1 MKKIRAFLD
10 SMEERFVF
18 PIGRRTFQINALI
31 GLTVLGLSIIW
42 LIFNSTPTGRDDVS
56 ISKSEVIQNQVD
68 TSTVVSAPVVST
80 CEQSQY
86 NLWLDSLKKDLP
98 SEEWVKLGDSIDV
111 VQDSYSDYSEYS
123 EYADTAAVATSS
135 PATIKTFVPNPAA
148 IPSMLNEVYAKRG
161 IDSADYCGKIAVIE
175 AMHFLIKKTSTNYLK
190 EAYPQ
195 HFYILTAYPNAVK
208 EDFANTFVLQS
219 GIELKDISID
229 DQKSIN
235 LFYDYLRFYM
245 EERPS
250 KLRVDLAV
258 NLLKEHAKLASTSS
272 KDRDDYFKV
281 ASLIIGASLEDE
293 ELKKALDGY
302 IGDLDYY
309 SQNGLY
315 TTLRKYINLYGEKLA
330 MAIAKQN
337 EEKAQKTAQQLTSLM
352 SAGGAFVGILLVAI
366 LLLLFSIQSLLKKH
380 VDK

>member
-1 MKKIRAFLD
+1 M
-10 SMEERFVF
+10 
-18 PIGRRTFQINALI
+18 
-31 GLTVLGLSIIW
+31 
-42 LIFNSTPTGRDDVS
+42 
-56 ISKSEVIQNQVD
+56 
-68 TSTVVSAPVVST
+68 
-80 CEQSQY
+80 
-86 NLWLDSLKKDLP
+86 
-98 SEEWVKLGDSIDV
+98 
-111 VQDSYSDYSEYS
+111 
-123 EYADTAAVATSS
+123 
-135 PATIKTFVPNPAA
+135 
-148 IPSMLNEVYAKRG
+148 
-161 IDSADYCGKIAVIE
+161 
-175 AMHFLIKKTSTNYLK
+175 
-190 EAYPQ
+190 
-195 HFYILTAYPNAVK
+195 LTAYPNSVK
-208 EDFANTFVLQS
+208 DDFANTFVLQS
-219 GIELKDISID
+219 GIELKDTSID

-258 NLLKEHAKLASTSS
+258 NLLKEHTKLASTSS

-302 IGDLDYY
+302 ISDLDYY
-309 SQNGLY
+309 GQNGLY
-315 TTLRKYINLYGEKLA
+315 TTLRKYLKLYGEKLA

-380 VDK
+380 IDK

>member
-31 GLTVLGLSIIW
+31 GLTVLGLSIVW

-56 ISKSEVIQNQVD
+56 ISKSEVIQNKVD
-68 TSTVVSAPVVST
+68 TATVVSAPVASS
-80 CEQSQY
+80 CEQSDY

-98 SEEWVKLGDSIDV
+98 NEEWVNLGDSVDV
-111 VQDSYSDYSEYS
+111 AQDSYSDYSEYS
-123 EYADTAAVATSS
+123 DDVDSVAVASS
-135 PATIKTFVPNPAA
+135 PATVKTFVPNPAA
-148 IPSMLNEVYAKRG
+148 IPSMLNDVYAKRG

-175 AMHFLIKKTSTNYLK
+175 AMHFLIKKTNSSFLK

-195 HFYILTAYPNAVK
+195 HFYMLTAYPNSVK
-208 EDFANTFVLQS
+208 DDFVNTYVLQS
-219 GIELKDISID
+219 GIELKETSID
-229 DQKSIN
+229 NQKSIN
-235 LFYDYLRFYM
+235 LYFDYLRFYM
-245 EERPS
+245 DERPS

-258 NLLKEHAKLASTSS
+258 NLLKEHAKIASANS
-272 KDRDDYFKV
+272 KDREDYFKV
-281 ASLIIGASLEDE
+281 AALIIGASLEDE
-293 ELKKALDGY
+293 ELKKSLDGY
-302 IGDLDYY
+302 ISDLNYY

-337 EEKAQKTAQQLTSLM
+337 EEKAKKTAQQLTSLM
-352 SAGGAFVGILLVAI
+352 AAGGAFVGILLVAI
-366 LLLLFSIQSLLKKH
+366 LLLLFSIQSLLKRH